1 MLEIWVDQHKR
12 GGQPTAK
19 LFKGP
24 FPLLR
29 PAKRGSTLCKTVQWL
44 GHVRE
49 LWNKPSVIPGKA
61 QEPLDLLGSG
71 WCWPFCNFL
80 HLRWVRS
87 NTISGYDM
95 PQVLDHGLE
104 KSALCGFQLQPSFSE
119 TGERCPQ
126 ILQVFCECL
135 PKDDNIVQVHQ
146 TVAAQKV
153 KCTEPMRSDQSVQGG
168 IDMWEG
174 ISIFPG
180 HLIELPV
187 IDAEAGRAVFL
198 LYQDDGGG
206 PGASRPLDDVFGQ
219 HLSEEFLHLLS
230 AEGGDSSNRLPNWRS
245 VSGVNRVVEF
255 AGAAQIRL

>member
-1 MLEIWVDQHKR
+1 MVSPQKKVSSRQIRSEVLRKNYHGQQLSSSNTIPSFRFAEYTASVRNNSLCPLIVNLRQYSANPDIAGICVQDEWTLEIWVGQHRR

-49 LWNKPSVIPGKA
+49 LWNKPSVITGKA

-87 NTISGYDM
+87 NTISGYDK
-95 PQVLDHGLE
+95 PQVLDPGLE
-104 KSALCGFQLQPSFSE
+104 KGALCGFQLQPGFSE
-119 TGERCPQ
+119 KGEHCPQ

-135 PKDDNIVQVHQ
+135 PDDNIVQVHQ
-146 TVAAQKV
+146 IV
-153 KCTEPMRSDQSVQGG
+153 
-168 IDMWEG
+168 
-174 ISIFPG
+174 
-180 HLIELPV
+180 
-187 IDAEAGRAVFL
+187 
-198 LYQDDGGG
+198 
-206 PGASRPLDDVFGQ
+206 RPL
-219 HLSEEFLHLLS
+219 ET
-230 AEGGDSSNRLPNWRS
+230 R
-245 VSGVNRVVEF
+245 
-255 AGAAQIRL
+255 